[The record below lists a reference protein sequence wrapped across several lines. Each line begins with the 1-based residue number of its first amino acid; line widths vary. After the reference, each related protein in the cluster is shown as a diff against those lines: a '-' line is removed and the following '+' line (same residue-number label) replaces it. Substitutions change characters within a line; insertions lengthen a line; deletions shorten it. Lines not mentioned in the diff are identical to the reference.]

1 MTRPLLIAALVAG
14 SSTAQQIKVVP
25 NAPFSATQVT
35 QTLQPLADGNKVTRI
50 TTVSIMRDSEGRTR
64 REQGNAVFIVDPVAG
79 TAYVLDS
86 KAKTVRKYTIQSAPA
101 TAPEVRQ
108 TTGTIDGLAVE
119 TSNLHRTIAAGE
131 AGNDAALGI
140 SSQVSWSPELQEPI
154 LTRTI
159 DPRTGETTT
168 QLKDIKRAEPD
179 HRQFEVPLDFVL
191 AEAAGKEIK

>member
-1 MTRPLLIAALVAG
+1 LTRPLLIAIVAVG
-14 SSTAQQIKVVP
+14 SCAAQQIKVVA
-25 NAPFSATQVT
+25 NAPFSATQLT
-35 QTLQPLADGNKVTRI
+35 QTLQTLADGNKVTRT

-86 KAKTVRKYTIQSAPA
+86 KAKTVRKYSIQAAAA

-119 TSNLHRTIAAGE
+119 TSNLHRAIAVGE
-131 AGNDAALGI
+131 AGNDAALEI
-140 SSQVSWSPELQEPI
+140 SSEVNWSPELQEPI
-154 LTRTI
+154 LTHTL

-168 QLKDIKRAEPD
+168 RLKDIKRAEPD